1 MRAQYMKAFLSFGL
15 FALISIAFTAQK
27 NKPIRVLIVDG
38 FSNHDWK
45 QTTTVIKWILEKSG
59 RFAVDVVTLPT
70 DTTKR
75 EAWKP
80 DFTKYGV
87 VIQNTNNLNTP
98 ALRWSSFAEKALE
111 KYVRKGGGLFILH
124 SANNSFSQWPE
135 YEKMIGMGWRPR
147 TFGYALKIDS
157 NKNIVRIP
165 PGEGRSTAH
174 GARFNAVIEILER
187 HPINKGYPG
196 QWKTASTEV
205 YNYCRGVAENLT
217 VLSYAFDS
225 TATHE
230 RWPVEWIV
238 KYGKGNVYNSSLGHL
253 WAGDT
258 FPPAYRCIGF
268 QTTVIRVAEWLATGK
283 VTYPVPANFPT
294 KDAISLEDEDDF
306 LKRAKQ

>member
-1 MRAQYMKAFLSFGL
+1 MKAYLSFGL
-15 FALISIAFTAQK
+15 FVLISIAVVGQK
-27 NKPIRVLIVDG
+27 NKPIHVLIVDG

-45 QTTTVIKWILEKSG
+45 QTTTLIKWILERNG
-59 RFAVDVVTLPT
+59 RFIVDVATLPT

-111 KYVRKGGGLFILH
+111 KYVKKGGGLFILH

-165 PGEGRSTAH
+165 QSYSKWYIQPLQKGQVQIEYILQVDPGGM
-174 GARFNAVIEILER
+174 
-187 HPINKGYPG
+187 
-196 QWKTASTEV
+196 
-205 YNYCRGVAENLT
+205 
-217 VLSYAFDS
+217 
-225 TATHE
+225 
-230 RWPVEWIV
+230 
-238 KYGKGNVYNSSLGHL
+238 
-253 WAGDT
+253 
-258 FPPAYRCIGF
+258 
-268 QTTVIRVAEWLATGK
+268 
-283 VTYPVPANFPT
+283 VPAWLINLFAARGPFESFKNLRKQVK
-294 KDAISLEDEDDF
+294 KDIYNRVKIDF
-306 LKRAKQ
+306 ITD